1 MSSTALDLRNLTT
14 LSRGEKLS
22 NLLISRDR
30 IWVSK
35 NKLQDVILCKSTND
49 LKIMLNQSIFKNAF
63 NTFNSFIVLLN
74 NTRV

>member
-22 NLLISRDR
+22 NLLISRGK

-35 NKLQDVILCKSTND
+35 KKHYDAILCKSTND
-49 LKIMLNQSIFKNAF
+49 LKVILNQSIFKNAF
-63 NTFNSFIVLLN
+63 NTVCIGK
-74 NTRV
+74 